1 MFAKFLAR
9 LRQPSTIV
17 GLTAIGVLV
26 GIPPGSMN
34 LAGQAVV
41 AVAGLVGVFTDE
53 AASK

>member
-26 GIPPGSMN
+26 GLPPGVVD
-34 LAGQAVV
+34 LTGQAIV
-41 AVAGLVGVFTDE
+41 AVASLVGVFTDE
-53 AASK
+53 AAK